1 MAEFAQAESGRAVD
15 EVVVDGPGLRELT
28 EDRDKLPA
36 GIPRLLALLLLS
48 TFLVILN
55 ETIMGVALPRLMVE
69 LQITASTAQ
78 WLTTAFMLTMAVV
91 IPLTGS
97 ILDRFTTRAVFVT
110 AMSLFTTGT
119 LLASAASGFS
129 LLLAGRIVQAAGTA
143 LLVPLLMTTVLT
155 FVPEARRGRMMG
167 LISIVIA
174 VAPAIG
180 PTVSGLILDSL
191 GWRWMFIVMLP
202 PAVCALILG
211 IVLVR
216 NVSQTRPVRFD
227 LLSIGLSV
235 VAFGG
240 LIFGLSSIGES
251 SEGHALLPPAIPL
264 ILGTIALVGFVIR
277 QTRLQRTDRALM
289 DLRPFATRTF
299 SVATILV
306 LISMG
311 ALFGSL
317 ILLPLYLQNVLFL
330 DSLDTGLLL
339 LPGGL
344 AMGILAPFVG
354 RLFDRF
360 GPKPLVIPGAV
371 ALSAALWA
379 MTTLDQDTAVSTVI
393 AVHVTLCSSL
403 AFMLTPLMTSALG
416 SLPARLYSHGS
427 AIVST
432 SQQLAG
438 AAGTALCITL
448 LSTGTAAALRDGLD
462 AVAAQAAGVHAAFVA
477 AAVIS
482 LVSVALSFFVKNPPR
497 NTEHELM
504 PIH

>member
-1 MAEFAQAESGRAVD
+1 MGSG
-15 EVVVDGPGLRELT
+15 EGGELTVDG
-28 EDRDKLPA
+28 DKLPA
-36 GIPRLLALLLLS
+36 GVPKLIALLLLS

-69 LQITASTAQ
+69 LDITASTGQ

-91 IPLTGS
+91 IPMTGS
-97 ILDRFTTRAVFVT
+97 ILDRFTTRTVFV
-110 AMSLFTTGT
+110 AAASLFTTGT
-119 LLASAASGFS
+119 LLAAAAPGFGI
-129 LLLAGRIVQAAGTA
+129 LLLGRIVQAAGTA
-143 LLVPLLMTTVLT
+143 LLLPLLMTTVMT
-155 FVPEARRGRMMG
+155 FVPESRRGRMMG

-202 PAVCALILG
+202 PALIALILG

-216 NVSQTRPVRFD
+216 NVSVTRAVRFD
-227 LLSIGLSV
+227 VLSMSLSA

-251 SEGHALLPPAIPL
+251 SEGHALMPPAIP
-264 ILGTIALVGFVIR
+264 ILLGVAALVGFVWR
-277 QTRLQRTDRALM
+277 QIRLQRTDSALM

-299 SVATILV
+299 TTATVLV

-311 ALFGSL
+311 ALFGTL
-317 ILLPLYLQNVLFL
+317 ILLPLYLQNVLAL
-330 DSLDTGLLL
+330 DTLETGLLL

-344 AMGILAPFVG
+344 VLGVMGPVVG
-354 RLFDRF
+354 RLFDRY
-360 GPKPLVIPGAV
+360 GPRPLVIPGAL
-371 ALSAALWA
+371 ALSSALWA
-379 MTTLDQDTAVSTVI
+379 MTTLDRDSAVQAVI
-393 AVHVTLCSSL
+393 AVHIALCAALSL
-403 AFMLTPLMTSALG
+403 MLTPLMTSALG

-432 SQQLAG
+432 GQQLAG

-448 LSTGTAAALRDGLD
+448 MSTGTAAALRDGLD
-462 AVAAQAAGVHAAFVA
+462 PVAAQASGVHTAFLA
-477 AAVIS
+477 AA
-482 LVSVALSFFVKNPPR
+482 ALSVVAVIGSVFVKNPP
-497 NTEHELM
+497 TTAPSEMSALH
-504 PIH
+504 

>member
-1 MAEFAQAESGRAVD
+1 VA
-15 EVVVDGPGLRELT
+15 EVVVDERGVPEVAVGG
-28 EDRDKLPA
+28 DKLPP
-36 GIPRLLALLLLS
+36 GVVKLIALLLLS

-55 ETIMGVALPRLMVE
+55 ETIMGVALPKLMVE

-91 IPLTGS
+91 IPMTGS
-97 ILDRFTTRAVFVT
+97 ILDRFTTRAVFISAT
-110 AMSLFTTGT
+110 SLFTTGT
-119 LLASAASGFS
+119 LLASVAPGFS
-129 LLLAGRIVQAAGTA
+129 VLLIGRIVQACGTA

-155 FVPEARRGRMMG
+155 FVPESRRGRMMG

-191 GWRWMFIVMLP
+191 GWRWIFLVMLP
-202 PAVCALILG
+202 LAVAALTLG

-227 LLSIGLSV
+227 LLSIALSA

-240 LIFGLSSIGES
+240 LIYGLSSIGEA
-251 SEGHALLPPAIPL
+251 SEGHSLLPPAIPL
-264 ILGTIALVGFVIR
+264 LLGAVALGAFVFR
-277 QTRLQRTDRALM
+277 QTRLQRTDSALM
-289 DLRPFATRTF
+289 DLRPFVTRTF
-299 SVATILV
+299 TVATVLV

-311 ALFGSL
+311 ALFGTL
-317 ILLPLYLQNVLFL
+317 ILLPLYMQNIL
-330 DSLDTGLLL
+330 SLPTLETGLML

-344 AMGILAPFVG
+344 ALGILAPIVG

-360 GPKPLVIPGAV
+360 GPKPLVIPGAF
-371 ALSAALWA
+371 ALSGALWA
-379 MTTLDQDTAVSTVI
+379 MTMLDQDTTVPTVI
-393 AVHVTLCSSL
+393 AVHVALCSSL

-416 SLPARLYSHGS
+416 SLPTRLYSHGS
-427 AIVST
+427 AIVTT

-448 LSTGTAAALRDGLD
+448 MSTGTAGALRDGLD
-462 AVAAQAAGVHAAFVA
+462 PVAAQAAGIHLAFVA

-482 LVSVALSFFVKNPPR
+482 LASVVLSFFVKNPPKGAMAAPAPM
-497 NTEHELM
+497 H
-504 PIH
+504 